1 MVISKIV
8 FIKNFNSTSNKYA
21 LHESINQLGK
31 YFKEFKN
38 EWNHKKL
45 DSEYYNGFSDFVLI
59 KSIL

>member
-1 MVISKIV
+1 MVVSKIV
-8 FIKNFNSTSNKYA
+8 LVKPYYIISNKYA

-45 DSEYYNGFSDFVLI
+45 SDEYYNGFSDFVFI
-59 KSIL
+59 